1 MMSVTPC
8 SAMSA
13 GDQRLV
19 AGVADHHGHALGD
32 RPGEAGG
39 EVVEHDDPL
48 PRVDEGMD
56 HVASDVSGA
65 AGNEDRH
72 DAASAG
78 PLIAPGT

>member
-1 MMSVTPC
+1 MEAAKWMMSRDP
-8 SAMSA
+8 MLGDEA

-48 PRVDEGMD
+48 PRVGEGMD

-72 DAASAG
+72 DVRSKR
-78 PLIAPGT
+78 

>member
-1 MMSVTPC
+1 MDDVRDLVLGDE
-8 SAMSA
+8 A

-19 AGVADHHGHALGD
+19 PGVADHHGHALGD

-39 EVVEHDDPL
+39 EVVEHSDPL
-48 PRVDEGMD
+48 PRVGEGMD

-72 DAASAG
+72 DVGSE
-78 PLIAPGT
+78 P